1 MAAPALPVGELV
13 ALTRENALPD
23 NQKIVRTTLE
33 WIGFQHAIQRERI
46 TEESLVIFGNVQML
60 KESEIFS
67 LVSSFG
73 KRTTDP
79 FLTTQN

>member
-1 MAAPALPVGELV
+1 MAAPPLPVGELA
-13 ALTRENALPD
+13 ALARENALPEEEQ
-23 NQKIVRTTLE
+23 NVRNMLE
-33 WIGFQHAIQRERI
+33 SIGFQHAIQRERI